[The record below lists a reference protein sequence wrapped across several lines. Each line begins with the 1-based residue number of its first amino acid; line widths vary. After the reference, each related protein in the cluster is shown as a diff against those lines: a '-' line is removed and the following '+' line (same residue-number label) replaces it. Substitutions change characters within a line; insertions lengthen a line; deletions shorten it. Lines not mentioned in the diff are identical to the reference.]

1 MVPVLKEK
9 GKGIKVVSSLWEM
22 VTKAGT
28 CGEWEDPETAESES
42 WNGKNEAG
50 GKVPAELPAGQV
62 CDPSQCLVC
71 DLTLVALE
79 LGQEAAGADGA
90 AQPSSQPGTAWSP
103 LGGE

>member
-62 CDPSQCLVC
+62 CDPS
-71 DLTLVALE
+71 
-79 LGQEAAGADGA
+79 
-90 AQPSSQPGTAWSP
+90 
-103 LGGE
+103 